1 MNKPKK
7 AFSRAMAQM
16 RSWSWLKRTYA
27 AIFAAGF
34 IISSFL
40 FLTPTGEAS
49 REWMAQTV
57 ITTQHRSW
65 AWMFVGGE
73 KRDRMVAQLHLDRE
87 LMGTE
92 RQNFGMINVGGGNTK
107 TVKRSAEELIKVED
121 ISAPLWKGKKMY
133 VYDPRAIRVVVPS
146 KSGEGERISSMVER
160 TGAYAGINGGGF
172 VDPDGLGNGFA
183 PIGFIISGGDI
194 LYTDQDGS
202 IAQHVVGF
210 TKEGVLVVGKYT
222 IDQLLEMGISEAVM
236 FYPRVIANGKGLIT
250 SGDGGWGRGPRTAI
264 GQKEDGTVVIMVID
278 GRQTHSVGAT
288 LKELQDLMLEEG
300 VVNAGF
306 LDGGASSELVTHT
319 DGLITKPSSRYGERR
334 LPSALLVFGDPDD
347 YVPNNPWDG
356 VTKIDPGGAYD
367 HPDFLKEQAENKN
380 KPKPSVSPSASTS
393 ATPKPD
399 KSNEPS
405 SSASGKPAPPGT
417 SGSPGAGT
425 PSGSA
430 PAGGSAN
437 PGVSPGSSAGAGT
450 TSPGTSASPGASAG
464 TGGGSATPGTG
475 ASTTPKPS
483 SSAGAGTGA
492 SVQPSVKA
500 TSTASPGDVKLP
512 GATTGQQS
520 DAAGVAK
527 PTAAPA
533 VTGGAGNGAAGGSS
547 GAPAATA
554 GSGG

>member
-1 MNKPKK
+1 MNKPQK
-7 AFSRAMAQM
+7 ALSRAMAQM

-27 AIFAAGF
+27 AIFAIGF
-34 IISSFL
+34 MISSFL

-92 RQNFGMINVGGGNTK
+92 RQNFGMINVGNGHK

-183 PIGFIISGGDI
+183 PIGFIISGGEI

-334 LPSALLVFGDPDD
+334 LPSALLVFGNPDE

-356 VTKIDPGGAYD
+356 VTNIDPGGAYD

-399 KSNEPS
+399 KSTEPS
-405 SSASGKPAPPGT
+405 SSASGKPASPNT
-417 SGSPGAGT
+417 SGSPGAGS
-425 PSGSA
+425 PSGGT
-430 PAGGSAN
+430 PAGGGSGTPTAPAN
-437 PGVSPGSSAGAGT
+437 SAGAGT
-450 TSPGTSASPGASAG
+450 SGTASPGASAG
-464 TGGGSATPGTG
+464 AGAGGTTATPGTG
-475 ASTTPKPS
+475 ASATPKPS
-483 SSAGAGTGA
+483 SSAGAGAGA

-512 GATTGQQS
+512 GASAGQQS

-527 PTAAPA
+527 PTAPTAT
-533 VTGGAGNGAAGGSS
+533 TGGAGTGA
-547 GAPAATA
+547 A
-554 GSGG
+554 GSGGSPAAAANAGNGG

>member
-1 MNKPKK
+1 MKKPKK
-7 AFSRAMAQM
+7 ALSRAMAQI

-27 AIFAAGF
+27 AIFGIGF

-57 ITTQHRSW
+57 ITTQHREW
-65 AWMFVGGE
+65 AWMFVGGD

-87 LMGTE
+87 RWGTE
-92 RQNFGMINVGGGNTK
+92 RQNFGMINVDGTTK
-107 TVKRSAEELIKVED
+107 TVKRSADELIKVED
-121 ISAPLWKGKKMY
+121 ISAPMWKGKKMY
-133 VYDPRAIRVVVPS
+133 VYDPRSIRVVVPS

-183 PIGFIISGGDI
+183 PIGFIISGGQI

-210 TKEGVLVVGKYT
+210 TKDGVLVVGKYT
-222 IDQLLEMGISEAVM
+222 IDQLLEMKVTEAVM

-288 LKELQDLMLEEG
+288 LKEIQDLMLEEG

-306 LDGGASSELVTHT
+306 LDGGASSELVTQA

-334 LPSALLVFGDPDD
+334 LPSALLVFGDPSE
-347 YVPNNPWDG
+347 YKANNPWEG
-356 VTKIDPGGAYD
+356 VTEIDPGGAYD
-367 HPDFLKEQAENKN
+367 HPDFLKEQAEQKN
-380 KPKPSVSPSASTS
+380 KPKPSTVPAASSSSS
-393 ATPKPD
+393 ATPSPG
-399 KSNEPS
+399 KSEQPGN
-405 SSASGKPAPPGT
+405 SASAKPSTPDT
-417 SGSPGAGT
+417 STSPGAIKPSGGEAT
-425 PSGSA
+425 QASPSGSA
-430 PAGGSAN
+430 SKPT
-437 PGVSPGSSAGAGT
+437 AGT
-450 TSPGTSASPGASAG
+450 QASPGTSTG
-464 TGGGSATPGTG
+464 TGNGTG
-475 ASTTPKPS
+475 AGTTPKPS
-483 SSAGAGTGA
+483 APASTGTT
-492 SVQPSVKA
+492 VQPTVKA
-500 TSTASPGDVKLP
+500 TSTATPNDVKLP

-520 DAAGVAK
+520 DAAGKA
-527 PTAAPA
+527 TATPGQTGTGSGA
-533 VTGGAGNGAAGGSS
+533 VTGTGTGNSTAPGSPS
-547 GAPAATA
+547 STTTGA
-554 GSGG
+554 GSGS

>member
-1 MNKPKK
+1 LNKPKK
-7 AFSRAMAQM
+7 ALSRAMAQM
-16 RSWSWLKRTYA
+16 RGWSWLKRTYA
-27 AIFAAGF
+27 AIFALGF

-92 RQNFGMINVGGGNTK
+92 RQNFGMINVGNGHK
-107 TVKRSAEELIKVED
+107 TVKRSADELIKVED

-183 PIGFIISGGDI
+183 PIGFIISGGEI

-288 LKELQDLMLEEG
+288 LKEIQDLMLEEG

-306 LDGGASSELVTHT
+306 LDGGASSELVTQA

-334 LPSALLVFGDPDD
+334 LPSALLVFGDPAD

-356 VTKIDPGGAYD
+356 VTNIDPGGAYD

-393 ATPKPD
+393 STPKPD
-399 KSNEPS
+399 KSVEPS
-405 SSASGKPAPPGT
+405 SSASGKPASPNT
-417 SGSPGAGT
+417 SGSPGAGKPTGST
-425 PSGSA
+425 PAGGESSA
-430 PAGGSAN
+430 PA
-437 PGVSPGSSAGAGT
+437 SPNSSAGAGT
-450 TSPGTSASPGASAG
+450 GGGTASPGAG
-464 TGGGSATPGTG
+464 TGTGAGSNTATPGTG
-475 ASTTPKPS
+475 ASATPKPS
-483 SSAGAGTGA
+483 SSAGAGAGA

-500 TSTASPGDVKLP
+500 NSTASPGDVKLP
-512 GATTGQQS
+512 GASAGQQS

-527 PTAAPA
+527 PTATPA
-533 VTGGAGNGAAGGSS
+533 TTGGAGTGA
-547 GAPAATA
+547 A
-554 GSGG
+554 GSGGSPASGNAGNGG